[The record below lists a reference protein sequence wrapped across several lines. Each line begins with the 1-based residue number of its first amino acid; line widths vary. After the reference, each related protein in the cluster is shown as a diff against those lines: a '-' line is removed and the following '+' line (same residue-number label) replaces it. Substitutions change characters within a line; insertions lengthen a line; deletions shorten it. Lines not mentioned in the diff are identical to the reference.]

1 MQRGGGGGWMGVER
15 SLGGMSRTFG
25 LQHQFDDRRAPVKIE
40 RARLRRV
47 ARCFAPYWRQ
57 WLLIFACVAA
67 TSALGVLPPLCVRGI
82 LDDAIPHK
90 DKGLLYLLVGAI
102 VGLNVLVGL
111 IGVLQNYVN
120 ARVGQG
126 ITFDLR
132 NQLYRHLQ
140 KMSLHFYTTT
150 RAGEIVSRVT
160 NDVAAVQG
168 VATATLIAI
177 VSNLL
182 TVIATLVVIFG
193 MNWRLA
199 LLAVVIVPTL
209 YLPTRLV
216 GRFRRRLSQETQEK
230 QADLL
235 AFMQERL
242 HIGGMLLTKIFGQ
255 ARADAQTFAERNR
268 EVMELNV
275 KQAMAGRWLFMCL
288 SVFSVAGPALIY
300 WFGGIQAIQRS
311 LSVGTIIAF
320 VAYLTNLY
328 RPIANLSN
336 IYVDVMGSLAAFERI
351 FEYLDLKPE
360 VEDKPNAVALPSVQG
375 HICFEGVSF
384 AYPTNGEIPNPKSQ
398 IPNDEETQHAT
409 RNTQYALRDVSFEI
423 LPGERVALVGPSGA
437 GKTTVTYLLPRFFDP
452 TEGRITID
460 EHDLRDVTQE
470 SLRAHIGVVT
480 QETFLFHA
488 TIRENLL
495 YAKPDATGEDI
506 VAAAQAANI
515 HDFISSLPDGYD
527 TVVGERAFRLSGGEK
542 QRLAIARAL
551 LKNPRILILDE
562 ATSNLDATSEFL
574 IQQALET
581 LLHGRTSLIIAHRL
595 STILNAD
602 KILVLD
608 EGQMVEAGR
617 HDELLTL
624 GGLYA
629 TLYHQQFSRV
639 VEQTLANSLEEEPVK
654 RDEEEAWMTLT
665 PDPSPAL
672 RERGEMLEEEAE

>member
-1 MQRGGGGGWMGVER
+1 MMRGGGGGWMGVER
-15 SLGGMSRTFG
+15 SLGGLSRTFG
-25 LQHQFDDRRAPVKIE
+25 LQHLNYGDGKQPPVRIE

-57 WLLIFACVAA
+57 WLLIFVCIAA
-67 TSALGVLPPLCVRGI
+67 TSALGVLPPLCVREI
-82 LDDAIPHK
+82 LDKAIP
-90 DKGLLYLLVGAI
+90 DKNVHRLHLFVGAI
-102 VGLNVLVGL
+102 VGLNILVGL

-126 ITFDLR
+126 IMFDLR

-150 RAGEIVSRVT
+150 RAGEIVSRVS

-177 VSNLL
+177 VSNAL
-182 TVIATLVVIFG
+182 TVIATVVVIFS

-199 LLAVVIVPTL
+199 LLAVMIVPTFF
-209 YLPTRLV
+209 LPTRLV
-216 GRFRRRLSQETQEK
+216 GKFRRRLSQETQEK
-230 QADLL
+230 QADLI

-255 ARADAQTFAERNR
+255 ARADAQTFAQNNR
-268 EVMELNV
+268 ELMELNV
-275 KQAMAGRWLFMCL
+275 RQSMAGRWLFMSL
-288 SVFSVAGPALIY
+288 SVFSVTGPALIY
-300 WFGGIQAIQRS
+300 WYGGYQAIQRQ

-328 RPIANLSN
+328 RPVANLSN
-336 IYVDVMGSLAAFERI
+336 IYVDVQGALAAFERI
-351 FEYLDLKPE
+351 FEYLDWKPE
-360 VEDKPNAVALPSVQG
+360 VEDKPNAIELTSVQG
-375 HICFEGVSF
+375 HIRFENVDF
-384 AYPTNGEIPNPKSQ
+384 AYPVSAEMPNAQDTP
-398 IPNDEETQHAT
+398 
-409 RNTQYALRDVSFEI
+409 YAIRDVSFEI

-437 GKTTVTYLLPRFFDP
+437 GKTTITYLVPRFYDP
-452 TEGRITID
+452 TGGHITID
-460 EHDLRDVTQE
+460 GHDLRDVTQE
-470 SLRAHIGVVT
+470 SLRAHIGMVT

-495 YAKPDATGEDI
+495 YAKADATEEEMI
-506 VAAAQAANI
+506 AAATAAHI
-515 HDFISSLPDGYD
+515 HDFIMGLPDGYE
-527 TVVGERAFRLSGGEK
+527 TIVGERGFRLSGGEK

-562 ATSNLDATSEFL
+562 ATSNLDATSEYL

-581 LLHGRTSLIIAHRL
+581 LLRGRTSLVIAHRL

-602 KILVLD
+602 KILVLN
-608 EGQMVEAGR
+608 EGQLVEWGR
-617 HDELLTL
+617 HDELLAQ

-629 TLYHQQFSRV
+629 ALYYQQFSRV
-639 VEQTLANSLEEEPVK
+639 MEQTLMNSSEEEIVKEGEEEAALWADFGAEEEP
-654 RDEEEAWMTLT
+654 D
-665 PDPSPAL
+665 
-672 RERGEMLEEEAE
+672 